1 MRLNVLNIGEGY
13 FSLSKRALEFDSN
26 FFYTIRFLDNEKLN
40 EIHITLNI
48 KNFEEMYK
56 SVMMFIEKKGD
67 LWFWK
72 SRESVAEFYQKL
84 QNYDPSLPES
94 LIEFQKTVDCIKS
107 TLEIDG
113 KLVSFTPIQ

>member
-1 MRLNVLNIGEGY
+1 MFG
-13 FSLSKRALEFDSN
+13 FPKH
-26 FFYTIRFLDNEKLN
+26 FFYICIEKLN

-72 SRESVAEFYQKL
+72 SRESVADFYQKL